1 AGPPSKTHW
10 KADSEAKKCSMTY
23 CSRVFNLFER
33 RHHCRRCGDI
43 FCGVHCSHYIR
54 LDQDNKFNLSGFAS
68 RVCDRCYD
76 DYIRLRY
83 KHPEPFVLRY
93 LREQEEEDS
102 REYQDSGYNTMS
114 DNSYGTD
121 KSSNTRYP
129 NNDNEILRES

>member
-1 AGPPSKTHW
+1 MGNHFYAPGQQREVLHGDDQYYED
-10 KADSEAKKCSMTY
+10 AAI
-23 CSRVFNLFER
+23 LFY
-33 RHHCRRCGDI
+33 G
-43 FCGVHCSHYIR
+43 
-54 LDQDNKFNLSGFAS
+54 QAA
-68 RVCDRCYD
+68 VCDRCYD

-121 KSSNTRYP
+121 KSSNAKYP
-129 NNDNEILRES
+129 DNEILRE